1 VLTLGASATDN
12 LVLVRGL
19 NPPTPVGTQTVNPVT
34 VQVLAADGVTPVA
47 GATIAWSSTNSA
59 ALSAC
64 GGMFACSV
72 TSDEVGSAS
81 TFVVPDAAG
90 VATITAALAPLSYS
104 SSKSVSATVL
114 ATLAPSQIGVAT
126 PYLYIAQGA
135 SLTVP
140 LTARVLS
147 NGVPQSAATVTFNMT
162 TGSGSLSA
170 TSATTNSSGYATVNL
185 TLAQFAA
192 TVQVNACVPSGPCA
206 PIYANPV
213 PLAQQILQ
221 PVAGENQIVALG
233 QAFQPIIVRV
243 TDSSSPPNPVLGA
256 SVAFE
261 NIVER
266 SEGNSAAGNSGQGNP
281 VMPDIL
287 SVSQSAALTDFN
299 GLASVEPSA
308 GSFNGALEVNV
319 MAAAGIDAMLNY
331 VLDALPEVAATG
343 GSNTTSIPPSRGNPV
358 RPPAGW
364 LEK

>member
-1 VLTLGASATDN
+1 
-12 LVLVRGL
+12 
-19 NPPTPVGTQTVNPVT
+19 

-72 TSDEVGSAS
+72 TTDEVGSAS